1 MWFTEG
7 KLDENEL
14 KIRLEEIAL
23 NNSAFLCRLETQMAT
38 SADFDKAQ
46 KDEEKLELVTEGFA
60 IHSLIHYFG
69 KAHLAASSKMS
80 LVARDNL
87 EEICA
92 KAK

>member
-1 MWFTEG
+1 MWFTQG

-46 KDEEKLELVTEGFA
+46 KDEEKLELVAEGFA

-69 KAHLAASSKMS
+69 KAHLAASLKMS